1 MKTLFK
7 IVFVLSMMLGVSG
20 LLMAQTKSGDRS
32 KKTTGATSAAPQA
45 SADKKPAAEGEKA
58 ASTTPTKLEDT
69 KSKDPLENIKFR
81 NLGPAVGGGRITS
94 VVGIPGQ
101 PNVYYVGAAGGGVFM
116 TQDGGLSWKAIF
128 EKESTASIG
137 AIALAPSNPSLV
149 WVGTGEKNIRN
160 DVITG
165 KGVFFSPDA
174 GATWKHMGLRD
185 AGQISNIAIDPRDPN
200 TVFVGVLGHAWG
212 PNAERGIFRTTDG
225 GKTWQKVLFVDEDTG
240 ASSLIMDPGNPMVL
254 FAGMWRVRRYPWA
267 LDSGGTSGGIFR
279 SSDGGNTWK
288 KLTEGLPTEPTGR
301 IGLGAAPSNPRH
313 IYALVENKKGTLYDT
328 NDLGDHWKMVS
339 NNHNLAA
346 RGFYFSELEVAPN
359 DESKVYFM
367 SFNVMLSEDGGKT
380 ARSTSPRVH
389 VDHHALWIDP
399 ENPNR
404 IINGND
410 GGVYVSGDAGKT
422 WRYLDNLPIEQFYSV
437 ADDDEAPYNL
447 CGGLQDNNGWCGPSN
462 SLSRG
467 GISGFEWYTVT
478 GGDGEY
484 VVPARGK
491 GTHLVYTDSQ
501 NGSIQRVSNDTGMS
515 NFIRPYLQ
523 GVQSMK
529 PSDLKYRFNWTS
541 PIAVS
546 ATDPNEVYLGG
557 NVLFRST
564 DGGKS
569 WNPISPDLTRNDKT
583 KQQSSGGPIWL
594 DLSGA
599 ETVGAILSMSI
610 SPVDAK
616 TIWVGTDDGVVQVTR
631 DGGKNWTNATANIA
645 NLPQW
650 GRLQQV
656 EASPSDVNSAYIA
669 VDFHEVENNKP
680 YVFKTHD
687 GGKTWTSISAGLPQ
701 EDPARVIREDPN
713 KKGFLVLGT
722 DTSLF
727 YSSDDGA
734 HWTQIKSNFPT
745 VPVYD
750 IKFIKKS
757 HDLVVATHG
766 RGLFVMD
773 DISPLEESGA
783 ELARSDFHLFPVATT
798 VNWHNWNKHGFAS
811 GGYVAPNPLSGAVIT
826 YWLPQEIKQGQE
838 RGAGGDGPGNGDRAA
853 GGRGGA
859 GGGRRRPG
867 ETPVKITITDSSGQ
881 LVKTMF
887 GTTKYGLN
895 RVAWNLRYD
904 GPKRLNFL
912 PPPEGAEE
920 QEFFFD
926 PNSGPNALPGT
937 YKVAVTVNGKTET
950 QTAEIQTDPR
960 FKFDTEGMRAQ
971 LTLGLELRDEVSAL
985 HEALNRLNGL
995 HKQITSLQELL
1006 TSEEGQEGGATN
1018 VAYKPVLDEARV
1030 LDKKITSIQE
1040 PLYNNE
1046 IQPGSQDDIHYLQRF
1061 QNRLQ
1066 GVMRGVMGGPG
1077 EAPSPLL
1084 VSEAAEVRKELETQ
1098 LAQVNTFLNTEVA
1111 AFNKKAAEHG
1121 SSTLFAGGP
1130 IQIKSGAGAASSA
1143 STGNQDEDP
1152 DDQD

>member
-7 IVFVLSMMLGVSG
+7 TIVILAVVLGLSS
-20 LLMAQTKSGDRS
+20 LLMAQSKAEDRPKRAAGTNAAEPKTS
-32 KKTTGATSAAPQA
+32 SDKKTAAEE
-45 SADKKPAAEGEKA
+45 KPA
-58 ASTTPTKLEDT
+58 SITPTKTE
-69 KSKDPLENIKFR
+69 SGAPKDPLENMKFR
-81 NLGPAVGGGRITS
+81 NLGPTVGGGRITA
-94 VVGIPGQ
+94 VVGIPGK
-101 PNVYYVGAAGGGVFM
+101 PNVYYAGAAAGGVFV

-137 AIALAPSNPSLV
+137 AIALAPSNPNLI

-160 DVITG
+160 DVVTG

-174 GATWKHMGLRD
+174 GATWKFMGLRD
-185 AGQISNIAIDPRDPN
+185 AGQISNIVIDPNDPN
-200 TVFVGVLGHAWG
+200 VVYVGVLGHAWG
-212 PNAERGIFRTTDG
+212 PNAERGVFRTTDG
-225 GKTWQKVLFVDEDTG
+225 GTTWKKVLFVDEDTG

-254 FAGMWRVRRYPWA
+254 FAGLWRVRRYPWA

-313 IYALVENKKGTLYDT
+313 IYALVENKKGTLYDSV
-328 NDLGDHWKMVS
+328 DLGDHWRMVS

-346 RGFYFSELEVAPN
+346 RGFYFSELMVAPN
-359 DESKVYFM
+359 DESKVYFL
-367 SFNVMLSEDGGKT
+367 SFNIMVSEDGGKT
-380 ARSTSPRVH
+380 ARPTSARVH
-389 VDHHALWIDP
+389 VDHHTLWIDP

-404 IINGND
+404 MINGND
-410 GGVYVSGDAGKT
+410 GGVYVSSDAGRS

-437 ADDDEAPYNL
+437 AQDDEEPYNL

-491 GTHLVYTDSQ
+491 GTHLIYTDSQ
-501 NGSIQRVSNDTGMS
+501 NGSIQRLDNENGMS
-515 NFIRPYLQ
+515 NFIRPYLH

-529 PSDLKYRFNWTS
+529 PSELKYRFNWTS

-546 ATDPNEVYLGG
+546 MTDPNEVYLGG
-557 NVLFRST
+557 NVLFRSN
-564 DGGKS
+564 DGGKT
-569 WNPISPDLTRNDKT
+569 WTPISPDLTRNDKS
-583 KQQSSGGPIWL
+583 KQQSSGGPIYL

-599 ETVGAILSMSI
+599 ETVGAILSISI
-610 SPVDAK
+610 SPVDPK
-616 TIWVGTDDGVVQVTR
+616 TIWVGTDDGVIQVTH
-631 DGGKNWTNATANIA
+631 DGGQNWSNVTKNIS
-645 NLPQW
+645 NLPEW
-650 GRLQQV
+650 GRLQQI
-656 EASPSDVNSAYIA
+656 EASPSDVNSAYAA

-687 GGKTWTSISAGLPQ
+687 SGKTWTSISAGLPQ

-713 KKGFLVLGT
+713 RKGFLVLGT

-727 YSSDDGA
+727 YSADDGG

-745 VPVYD
+745 VPIYD
-750 IKFIKKS
+750 LKFVKKN

-766 RGLFVMD
+766 RGLFVLD
-773 DISPLEESGA
+773 DITPLEESGA
-783 ELARSDFHLFPVATT
+783 DLAKSEFHFFPMQEAI
-798 VNWHNWNKHGFAS
+798 NWHNWNKHGFAS

-826 YWLPQEIKQGQE
+826 YWLPNEIKE
-838 RGAGGDGPGNGDRAA
+838 GDRASGGSGA
-853 GGRGGA
+853 GPGGERA

-881 LVKTMF
+881 VVRTMY
-887 GTTKYGLN
+887 GTTKYGIN

-912 PPPEGAEE
+912 PPREGAEE
-920 QEFFFD
+920 EEFFFD
-926 PNSGPNALPGT
+926 PNTGPNALPGK
-937 YKVAVTVNGKTET
+937 YKVAVTVQGKTET
-950 QTAEIQTDPR
+950 QTVEVATDPR
-960 FKFDTEGMRAQ
+960 FKLDNNAMQAQ
-971 LTLGLELRDEVSAL
+971 LKLGLELRDEVSAL
-985 HEALNRLNGL
+985 HEALNRLNSL
-995 HKQITSLQELL
+995 HKQITSLQEIL
-1006 TSEEGQEGGATN
+1006 TSEESQEGSGATN
-1018 VAYKPVLDEARV
+1018 AAYKPVVEEARA
-1030 LDKKITSIQE
+1030 LDKKIVAMQE
-1040 PLYNNE
+1040 PLYNSD

-1066 GVMRGVMGGPG
+1066 GVMRGVMGGYYD
-1077 EAPSPLL
+1077 APSQIL
-1084 VSEAAEVRKELETQ
+1084 VDEANEVRKELETQ
-1098 LAQVNTFLNTEVA
+1098 LAQVNNFLNTEVA
-1111 AFNKKAAEHG
+1111 NFNKNAVQHG
-1121 SSTLFAGGP
+1121 ASTLFAGGP
-1130 IQIKSGAGAASSA
+1130 IQIKSGAGATTSA
-1143 STGNQDEDP
+1143 STGNEDED